1 MRALIAGAS
10 GLFGA
15 ALTERLLERGDEVIH
30 LVRRAPAAN
39 ENGASEVEWDAKNIS
54 SIDIAAVG
62 EVDAI
67 FNFAGATVVRR
78 WTSAY
83 KELIRSSRID
93 ATTALVD
100 LIRELPSPPALFLT
114 ASGAGFYGNRGDEVL
129 TEESPRGSGFL
140 VDASIDWE
148 AVANLPEEDGVRCAT
163 ARFGI
168 ALSKHGGPLEFLSMP
183 FRRFGVGGRLGNG
196 RQWNP
201 WIHVEDVV
209 NALIFVAENES
220 IRGPINFVSPGA
232 VRNSEM
238 MAAIGNAIGRP
249 SFGWMPAV
257 AARMMYGQMINEL
270 GLNSVLAVPK
280 KLQDA
285 GFNFKYAD
293 IEDALADA
301 LEK

>member
-15 ALTERLLERGDEVIH
+15 ALTERLLERGDEVVH
-30 LVRRAPAAN
+30 LVRRTPSTN
-39 ENGASEVEWDAKNIS
+39 ENGALEIQWNAKDVS
-54 SIDIAAVG
+54 SVDIAAVG

-78 WTSAY
+78 WTPAY

-93 ATTALVD
+93 ATTALVN
-100 LIRELPSPPALFLT
+100 LIRALPSQPDLFLT

-129 TEESPRGSGFL
+129 TEDSPRGTGFL

-148 AVANLPEEDGVRCAT
+148 AVANLPEQDGVRCAT

-201 WIHVEDVV
+201 WIHVDDVV
-209 NALIFVAENES
+209 SALIFAAENGS
-220 IRGPINFVSPGA
+220 ISGPINFVSPGA

-238 MAAIGNAIGRP
+238 MAAIGNILGRP
-249 SFGWMPAV
+249 SFGWMPA
-257 AARMMYGQMINEL
+257 ALARIMYGQMINEL

-285 GFNFKYAD
+285 GFEFKYPD
-293 IEDALADA
+293 IRDALADA
-301 LEK
+301 LA

>member
-15 ALTERLLERGDEVIH
+15 ALTERLLERGDEVVH
-30 LVRRAPAAN
+30 LVRREPTTN
-39 ENGASEVEWDAKNIS
+39 GNGASEIQWDAKDAS

-62 EVDAI
+62 NVDAI
-67 FNFAGATVVRR
+67 FNFAGANVVRR
-78 WTSAY
+78 WTPAY
-83 KELIRSSRID
+83 KDLIRTSRID

-100 LIRELPSPPALFLT
+100 MIREFPSPPALFLT

-129 TEESPRGSGFL
+129 TEESPRGTGFL

-148 AVANLPEEDGVRCAT
+148 AVANRPEEDGIRCAT

-201 WIHVEDVV
+201 WIHVDDVV

-220 IRGPINFVSPGA
+220 ISGPINFVSPGA

-238 MAAIGNAIGRP
+238 MAAIGNTLGRP

-257 AARMMYGQMINEL
+257 IARTMYGQMINEL

-280 KLQDA
+280 KLQDS
-285 GFNFKYAD
+285 GFQFEYSD
-293 IEDALADA
+293 INDALANT
-301 LEK
+301 LT

>member
-10 GLFGA
+10 GLFGT
-15 ALTERLLERGDEVIH
+15 ALSERLLNRGDEVVH
-30 LVRRAPAAN
+30 LVRRAPSQN
-39 ENGASEVEWDAKNIS
+39 DNGPVEVEWDAKDAS
-54 SIDIAAVG
+54 TIDVAAVG
-62 EVDAI
+62 EVDAV

-78 WTSAY
+78 WNAEY

-93 ATTALVD
+93 ATTALVN
-100 LIRELPSPPALFLT
+100 LMRNLPSQPRLFLT

-129 TEESPRGSGFL
+129 TEDSPRGTGFL
-140 VDASIDWE
+140 TDASIDWE
-148 AVANLPEEDGVRCAT
+148 AVAQLPEADGVRCAT

-168 ALSKHGGPLEFLSMP
+168 ALSKYGGPLEFLAMP
-183 FRRFGVGGRLGNG
+183 FRRFGIGGRLGNG

-201 WIHVEDVV
+201 WIHVDDVV

-220 IRGPINFVSPGA
+220 ISGPINFVSPGA

-238 MAAIGNAIGRP
+238 MAAIGETLGRP

-257 AARMMYGQMINEL
+257 VARMRYGQMINEL

-285 GFNFKYAD
+285 GFQFKYPD
-293 IEDALADA
+293 IRDALADS
-301 LEK
+301 LR

>member
-10 GLFGA
+10 GLFGT
-15 ALTERLLERGDEVIH
+15 ALSERLLDRGDEVVH
-30 LVRRAPAAN
+30 LVRRAPSPN
-39 ENGASEVEWDAKNIS
+39 DNGPVEVEWDAKDAS
-54 SIDIAAVG
+54 TIDIAAVG
-62 EVDAI
+62 EVDAV

-78 WTSAY
+78 WNAEY

-93 ATTALVD
+93 ATTALVN
-100 LIRELPSPPALFLT
+100 LMRNLPSPPRLFLT

-129 TEESPRGSGFL
+129 TEDSPRGTGFL
-140 VDASIDWE
+140 TDASIDWE
-148 AVANLPEEDGVRCAT
+148 AVAQLPEADGVRCAT

-168 ALSKHGGPLEFLSMP
+168 ALSKHGGPLEFLAMP
-183 FRRFGVGGRLGNG
+183 FRRFGIGGRLGNG

-201 WIHVEDVV
+201 WIHVDDVV

-220 IRGPINFVSPGA
+220 ISGPINFVSPGA

-238 MAAIGNAIGRP
+238 MAAIGETLGRP

-257 AARMMYGQMINEL
+257 VARMRYGQMINEL

-285 GFNFKYAD
+285 GFQFKYPD
-293 IEDALADA
+293 IRDALADT
-301 LEK
+301 LH